1 MKYPKYRLAFPGK
14 HVWVFNGH
22 PMTQFNGYKLN
33 TTAIGN
39 GVVSA
44 DKSRGYYGE
53 SAQIFL
59 SAAPYS
65 TFSALSAQY
74 GPNIFPAETLGNWS
88 VSPTNII
95 RQEFLSALKRFSNKN
110 VSVA

>member
-44 DKSRGYYGE
+44 DKSSVFRE
-53 SAQIFL
+53 LSFFRKFVQI
-59 SAAPYS
+59 
-65 TFSALSAQY
+65 
-74 GPNIFPAETLGNWS
+74 W
-88 VSPTNII
+88 
-95 RQEFLSALKRFSNKN
+95 
-110 VSVA
+110 